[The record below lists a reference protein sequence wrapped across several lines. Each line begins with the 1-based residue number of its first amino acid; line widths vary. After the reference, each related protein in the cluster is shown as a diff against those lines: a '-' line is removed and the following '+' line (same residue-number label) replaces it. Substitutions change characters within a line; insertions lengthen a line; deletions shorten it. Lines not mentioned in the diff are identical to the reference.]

1 MRISPNDKWSLVFA
15 LFGEFAGS
23 FAIAFIGCYGAIL
36 SNSSTL
42 PYASFIGGLFSGATL
57 TLCIYMLTKISGAHV
72 NPAITIAFYLLN
84 KIKAKRVSVYI
95 AVQFMGSIL
104 AGFILFSLIGS
115 DARVGLSAPNTNID
129 LSHAFAVEVYVS
141 SMMML
146 VILFPFS
153 KQIEFAKPALI
164 GSIVMVNI
172 WLFGSE
178 FGAAMNPIRA
188 FGPNIFY
195 PSYWPIIWIY
205 LFGPM
210 IGCLAITLLFRCYKG
225 REKESLDR

>member
-1 MRISPNDKWSLVFA
+1 MQISPNDKWSLAFA

-23 FAIAFIGCYGAIL
+23 FAIALIGCCGAIL
-36 SNSSTL
+36 SNSSAL
-42 PYASFIGGLFSGATL
+42 LYASLIGGLFSGVTL
-57 TLCIYMLTKISGAHV
+57 TFCIYTLTKISGAHV

-84 KIKAKRVSVYI
+84 KIRAKRVPFYI
-95 AVQFMGSIL
+95 AAQFMGSIL

-115 DARVGLSAPNTNID
+115 DARLGLNAPDANID
-129 LSHAFAVEVYVS
+129 VSHAFAVEIYVS

-153 KQIEFAKPALI
+153 KRIEFAKPALI
-164 GSIVMVNI
+164 GTIVMVNI

-188 FGPNIFY
+188 FGPNIFF
-195 PSYWPIIWIY
+195 PSYWPFIWIY
-205 LFGPM
+205 LLGPM
-210 IGCLAITLLFRCYKG
+210 MGCLAITLLFRCYKG
-225 REKESLDR
+225 REKER